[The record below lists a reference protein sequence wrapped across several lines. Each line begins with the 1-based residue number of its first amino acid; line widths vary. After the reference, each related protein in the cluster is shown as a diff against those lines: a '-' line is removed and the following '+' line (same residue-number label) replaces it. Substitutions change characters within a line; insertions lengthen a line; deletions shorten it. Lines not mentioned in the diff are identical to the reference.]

1 MQKIDKI
8 LKGANHLFWFIGV
21 ISIAVMFRLHIR
33 SAALREAA
41 TIVAVFYILM
51 NMERYFKENKEEVE
65 TD

>member
-41 TIVAVFYILM
+41 TVVAVFYILL
-51 NMERYFKENKEEVE
+51 NINKYFPTSEIKVEE
-65 TD
+65 